1 MVDYKDTTEP
11 KDEENQEKQQE
22 SNRLASFVYDRFIT
36 SERARQSDED
46 RWLEAFH
53 NYRGQY
59 YKNVQFR
66 EHEKSRVF
74 VKVTKTKVLAA
85 YGQLVDVLF
94 SANKFPIS
102 VEETKVPEGASEYAH
117 LNPVGENL
125 QNSGPSIEGGADQ
138 SQPSMS
144 PEQMSLVGFEGDGR
158 ELPKG
163 ATFTGLQEDKEFL
176 GSLKNELG
184 DEAVKEGSAPLPEM
198 AQIRPATTLARRMEK
213 LIHDEID
220 ESSGSQELRN
230 AIFESVLLGT
240 GIIKGPFT
248 FNKTLHRYVK
258 NEDGTRSYQPEQVK
272 VPRLEFVS
280 AWDFYPDPNAKTIE
294 ECEYVVHR
302 HKLNKNQLRDLLDRP
317 FFDKEAVLETLQ
329 DGPNY
334 RNRTFETQIKAEDDS
349 NTTETDRFEVLEFW
363 GCVDK
368 KVLEDAQIPVPEGM
382 DDEKEMQINAWVTEN
397 RVLRMVVNPFK
408 PYRIP
413 YNAFPYEKNPY
424 SFFGIGVPENMKDAQ
439 QIMNGHARMAIDNL
453 ALSGSLVFDVDE
465 SALVAGQ
472 NMDVYPGKIF
482 RRQAGMPGQAI
493 HGLKFPNTSTENMMM
508 FDKFRQLADESTG
521 IPSYSHGQ
529 TGVQSMTRTAS
540 GMSMLLSAANLN
552 IKTVVKNLDDFLLK
566 PLGEAYFQWNMQFY
580 EGDLAIE
587 GDLEVKAT
595 GTSSLMQKEVRSQ
608 RLTMFLQSV
617 QNPAIA
623 PFVKI
628 PELIKELAYT
638 LDLDPETVI
647 NDPNE
652 AEIYAKIIGLQNA
665 RQNQAV
671 GGTDSPES
679 PMDTP
684 QGIPNQ
690 SPEPDNS
697 GVGNGTIGTGGVPQ
711 TGEMEFTGTVNPTGQ
726 N

>member
-1 MVDYKDTTEP
+1 MVDNTDITNP
-11 KDEENQEKQQE
+11 KEEENQEKQQE
-22 SNRLASFVYDRFIT
+22 ATRLASFVYDKFIT

-85 YGQLVDVLF
+85 YGQLIDVLF

-117 LNPVGENL
+117 LNPVKETL
-125 QNSGPSIEGGADQ
+125 QNAGPSVEGGSDQ
-138 SQPSMS
+138 SMP
-144 PEQMSLVGFEGDGR
+144 PEQMTLLGFEGDGR

-163 ATFTGLQEDKEFL
+163 ATFSGLQEDKEFL
-176 GSLKNELG
+176 GSLKGEIG

-198 AQIRPATTLARRMEK
+198 AQIRPATKLARRMEK

-280 AWDFYPDPNAKTIE
+280 AWDFYPDPNAKNIE

-334 RNRTFETQIKAEDDS
+334 RNRTFETQIKNEDDA
-349 NTTETDRFEVLEFW
+349 NTYDQDRFEVLEFW

-424 SFFGIGVPENMKDAQ
+424 SFFGIGVPENMNDAP
-439 QIMNGHARMAIDNL
+439 
-453 ALSGSLVFDVDE
+453 V
-465 SALVAGQ
+465 
-472 NMDVYPGKIF
+472 
-482 RRQAGMPGQAI
+482 
-493 HGLKFPNTSTENMMM
+493 
-508 FDKFRQLADESTG
+508 
-521 IPSYSHGQ
+521 SYTHL
-529 TGVQSMTRTAS
+529 TLPT
-540 GMSMLLSAANLN
+540 
-552 IKTVVKNLDDFLLK
+552 
-566 PLGEAYFQWNMQFY
+566 
-580 EGDLAIE
+580 
-587 GDLEVKAT
+587 KA
-595 GTSSLMQKEVRSQ
+595 
-608 RLTMFLQSV
+608 
-617 QNPAIA
+617 
-623 PFVKI
+623 
-628 PELIKELAYT
+628 
-638 LDLDPETVI
+638 
-647 NDPNE
+647 
-652 AEIYAKIIGLQNA
+652 
-665 RQNQAV
+665 
-671 GGTDSPES
+671 
-679 PMDTP
+679 
-684 QGIPNQ
+684 
-690 SPEPDNS
+690 
-697 GVGNGTIGTGGVPQ
+697 
-711 TGEMEFTGTVNPTGQ
+711 
-726 N
+726 

>member
-198 AQIRPATTLARRMEK
+198 AQIRPATKLARRMEK

-248 FNKTLHRYVK
+248 L
-258 NEDGTRSYQPEQVK
+258 S
-272 VPRLEFVS
+272 L
-280 AWDFYPDPNAKTIE
+280 
-294 ECEYVVHR
+294 
-302 HKLNKNQLRDLLDRP
+302 
-317 FFDKEAVLETLQ
+317 
-329 DGPNY
+329 
-334 RNRTFETQIKAEDDS
+334 
-349 NTTETDRFEVLEFW
+349 
-363 GCVDK
+363 
-368 KVLEDAQIPVPEGM
+368 IP
-382 DDEKEMQINAWVTEN
+382 I
-397 RVLRMVVNPFK
+397 
-408 PYRIP
+408 
-413 YNAFPYEKNPY
+413 
-424 SFFGIGVPENMKDAQ
+424 
-439 QIMNGHARMAIDNL
+439 
-453 ALSGSLVFDVDE
+453 
-465 SALVAGQ
+465 
-472 NMDVYPGKIF
+472 
-482 RRQAGMPGQAI
+482 
-493 HGLKFPNTSTENMMM
+493 
-508 FDKFRQLADESTG
+508 
-521 IPSYSHGQ
+521 
-529 TGVQSMTRTAS
+529 
-540 GMSMLLSAANLN
+540 
-552 IKTVVKNLDDFLLK
+552 
-566 PLGEAYFQWNMQFY
+566 
-580 EGDLAIE
+580 
-587 GDLEVKAT
+587 
-595 GTSSLMQKEVRSQ
+595 
-608 RLTMFLQSV
+608 
-617 QNPAIA
+617 
-623 PFVKI
+623 
-628 PELIKELAYT
+628 
-638 LDLDPETVI
+638 
-647 NDPNE
+647 
-652 AEIYAKIIGLQNA
+652 
-665 RQNQAV
+665 
-671 GGTDSPES
+671 
-679 PMDTP
+679 
-684 QGIPNQ
+684 
-690 SPEPDNS
+690 
-697 GVGNGTIGTGGVPQ
+697 
-711 TGEMEFTGTVNPTGQ
+711 
-726 N
+726 